1 MSCWLTRIGRVNGA
15 AYTKEKP
22 DNALGT
28 EYSLDSCIYD
38 VHFVNHIYGLCKY
51 SSQ

>member
-28 EYSLDSCIYD
+28 GVEEYSLDSCI
-38 VHFVNHIYGLCKY
+38 
-51 SSQ
+51 